1 MENKEKNTK
10 KTYSDEEVQAL
21 LEEKEKELK
30 SKALAWVEE
39 KAQEK
44 AEIRAVAIAEEY
56 RELSAEEKR
65 FEQDKKQLQFY
76 IEEWALPQDM
86 TLWKM
91 MMNRQLGRELWLSL
105 IQTINWIAFVN
116 WRPAV
121 YWETYL
127 SLITK
132 NWYKINVIEETE
144 EKVEVEL
151 VWPNWAQKWSFTKKE
166 AEKLWV
172 LSKWVWAKYPIRMM
186 RYKAIRNAQNVLCP
200 EILGWAYLAEE
211 AREIEEVQVEE
222 KEEIKAEEK
231 FNSLQEKYGNI

>member
-1 MENKEKNTK
+1 MGEKLYTQQEVEEIIKQKEIEIKEK
-10 KTYSDEEVQAL
+10 AL
-21 LEEKEKELK
+21 V
-30 SKALAWVEE
+30 WVEE

-44 AEIRAVAIAEEY
+44 AEIRAQALALQF
-56 RELSAEEKR
+56 RELTPEEQQFERDKR
-65 FEQDKKQLQFY
+65 QIEFY
-76 IEEWALPQDM
+76 VAEWALPQDM

>member
-1 MENKEKNTK
+1 MEEKLYTQQEVDEIIKQKETEMKEK
-10 KTYSDEEVQAL
+10 AL
-21 LEEKEKELK
+21 V
-30 SKALAWVEE
+30 WVEE
-39 KAQEK
+39 KSQEK
-44 AEIRAVAIAEEY
+44 AEIRAIAMAEEY

-151 VWPNWAQKWSFTKKE
+151 VWPNGTQKWSFTKKE

-211 AREIEEVQVEE
+211 AKEIEEAQVGE
-222 KEEIKAEEK
+222 KEEIKVEEK
-231 FNSLQEKYGNI
+231 INSLQEKYGNI

>member
-1 MENKEKNTK
+1 MEEKLYTQQEVDEIIKQKETEIKEK
-10 KTYSDEEVQAL
+10 AL
-21 LEEKEKELK
+21 I
-30 SKALAWVEE
+30 WVEE
-39 KAQEK
+39 KSQEK
-44 AEIRAVAIAEEY
+44 AEIRAQALALQF
-56 RELSAEEKR
+56 RELTPEEQQ
-65 FEQDKKQLQFY
+65 FERDKKQIEFY
-76 IEEWALPQDM
+76 VTEWALPEGM
-86 TLWKM
+86 NLWKM
-91 MMNRQLGRELWLSL
+91 MINRQLGRELWLSFM
-105 IQTINWIAFVN
+105 QTINGVAFIN
-116 WRPAV
+116 WKPSV
-121 YWETYL
+121 YGETFL
-127 SLITK
+127 SLIVK
-132 NWYKINVIEETE
+132 NWYKIKVLEETE

-151 VWPNWAQKWSFTKKE
+151 EWPNGTQKWSFTKKE